1 MGYVLNVLCFVSV
14 SHMNKG
20 KVVNF
25 FDFLQNLKLCGFYM
39 FQKEYLDEF
48 VEKKIIRI
56 YCQQI
61 EELEEEEDEGMKQLE
76 IKLDEMKQLEM
87 KLEKMMCKM
96 NIVIVCLAIVVLAA
110 VVKLVV

>member
-1 MGYVLNVLCFVSV
+1 
-14 SHMNKG
+14 MNKG

-61 EELEEEEDEGMKQLE
+61 EELEEEEEEDEGMKQLE

-110 VVKLVV
+110 VVKSVV